1 MNFKIIVGVTINE
14 KNNNFGSTSIV
25 YGQSE
30 WVIQNQVFIA
40 LIVFCLHVLIQIETR
55 SKRKTLQ
62 ISRYL
67 MAALWKPAH
76 IWLRKIE
83 GKAIS

>member
-1 MNFKIIVGVTINE
+1 V
-14 KNNNFGSTSIV
+14 
-25 YGQSE
+25 
-30 WVIQNQVFIA
+30 QNQVFIA
-40 LIVFCLHVLIQIETR
+40 LIVFCLHVLVQIETK

-67 MAALWKPAH
+67 RAALWKPAN

-83 GKAIS
+83 GKAIP